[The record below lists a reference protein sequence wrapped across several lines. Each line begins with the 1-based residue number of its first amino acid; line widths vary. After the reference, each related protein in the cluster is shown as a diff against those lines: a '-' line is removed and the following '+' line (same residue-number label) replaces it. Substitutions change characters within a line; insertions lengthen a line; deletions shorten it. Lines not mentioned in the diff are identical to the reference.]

1 MKDIFSIVLSLVLTG
16 AAISTV
22 IFIAWTMLSKEPV
35 SIGLYKDKEHTLDS
49 RIYLALV
56 VIGGAAIVGVGVYG
70 LLTWLL
76 SSLLTWL
83 PSSADQIGGLAYG
96 AALCSPL
103 VLAHLERATF
113 IRQELAVKNASL
125 TWIDHQLRHSSR
137 PSDREIER
145 LEEESRDPNK
155 TDTEL
160 RIASRTLDLAK
171 KLKERDERME
181 TQIIQHLQREQEEQ
195 EEQEE
200 MMYEDDDVLCAPLW
214 EQEEQ
219 QKQEEMMSTKID
231 VDRVPDV
238 GMQRDGAQKSLFIKL
253 WDAATGDSYRKSDW
267 VKMDNILF
275 SVRRTDAEK
284 KILVELVTQQWA
296 LAKQR
301 TPYDEDDWRAL
312 RRLIQQ
318 GVNPTNGDG
327 VSQDYEEAVK
337 PFRLAAEQGD
347 AVDQVLLGLMYDT
360 GTGVHRDRD
369 EAVKWYRLAAEQ
381 GNAAAQ
387 YQLGAVHE
395 HGKGVPQDYVEAAR
409 WYRLAAEQGDAY
421 GQHSLAH
428 MYECELGVH
437 EDYIEA
443 VKWFRLA
450 AEQGHAKAQSR
461 QESALP
467 EKSEMLRRKSGS
479 YFDKDGAEV
488 SWVMNPDG
496 SEWSWRMPT
505 LKRRR
510 G

>member
-1 MKDIFSIVLSLVLTG
+1 MKDIFRIVLSLVLTG

-70 LLTWLL
+70 LLTWLP

-83 PSSADQIGGLAYG
+83 PSSADQIGGLAAC

-125 TWIDHQLRHSSR
+125 TWIDHQLRDSSR
-137 PSDREIER
+137 PSSRSYREIER

-160 RIASRTLDLAK
+160 RIARWTLALAK
-171 KLKERDERME
+171 ELKERDERME
-181 TQIIQHLQREQEEQ
+181 TQIIQHLQ
-195 EEQEE
+195 
-200 MMYEDDDVLCAPLW
+200 
-214 EQEEQ
+214 
-219 QKQEEMMSTKID
+219 QKQKEHQKQKIIMSTKID
-231 VDRVPDV
+231 VDRVPDE

-253 WDAATGDSYRKSDW
+253 WVAATGDSYRKSDW

-318 GVNPTNGDG
+318 LKNQVQPIIGEWYKTAQGEQFEVVALD
-327 VSQDYEEAVK
+327 DD
-337 PFRLAAEQGD
+337 AET
-347 AVDQVLLGLMYDT
+347 VEV
-360 GTGVHRDRD
+360 
-369 EAVKWYRLAAEQ
+369 
-381 GNAAAQ
+381 Q
-387 YQLGAVHE
+387 YFDGAV
-395 HGKGVPQDYVEAAR
+395 
-409 WYRLAAEQGDAY
+409 AEFETEVWQSMALVTIAPPEDWSGGY
-421 GQHSLAH
+421 GQEGEASESPTVQKQPEEPSLL
-428 MYECELGVH
+428 EWLQSLGPGSR
-437 EDYIEA
+437 ILS
-443 VKWFRLA
+443 VK
-450 AEQGHAKAQSR
+450 
-461 QESALP
+461 LP
-467 EKSEMLRRKSGS
+467 DE
-479 YFDKDGAEV
+479 
-488 SWVMNPDG
+488 
-496 SEWSWRMPT
+496 PT
-505 LKRRR
+505 KPI
-510 G
+510 